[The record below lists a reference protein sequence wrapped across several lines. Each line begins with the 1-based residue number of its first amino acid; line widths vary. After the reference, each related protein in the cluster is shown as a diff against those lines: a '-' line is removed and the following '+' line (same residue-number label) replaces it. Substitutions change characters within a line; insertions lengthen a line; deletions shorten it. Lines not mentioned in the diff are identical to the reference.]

1 MVLISAIVAITRG
14 LPPSCRYPAVMKLP
28 ENPEIETARHR
39 LRWQIELC
47 IFVIIGVSIAISV
60 YHMKLTGADASMGG
74 PINLLIF
81 MVGFGAIGAGL
92 IMESFAFRATRHP
105 SKHVKEEGIWIKL
118 GDTNPDLYDA
128 VGVRYMHAAKK
139 WFVIVQVIA
148 VGGALLIVVLS
159 YFI

>member
-1 MVLISAIVAITRG
+1 
-14 LPPSCRYPAVMKLP
+14 MKLP
-28 ENPEIETARHR
+28 EGPEIETARHR
-39 LRWQIELC
+39 LRWQIELR
-47 IFVIIGVSIAISV
+47 IFVIIGVSIVISV
-60 YHMKLTGADASMGG
+60 YRMRPTGADASMDG
-74 PINLLIF
+74 PMNLLIF
-81 MVGFGAIGAGL
+81 LVGFGGIGAGL

-105 SKHVKEEGIWIKL
+105 LKHVQEECIWIKP

-148 VGGALLIVVLS
+148 VGGALLIVVLC